1 MKRFRLGLAFLA
13 IVAMTGLAHAG
24 GVGYIDYLKVIDNY
38 DYAKKATKEVDAKG
52 LEMQQYLVDKE
63 KEYKSL
69 DTPLKKQT
77 FEQKTAQEFEARQ
90 KAYIALKTKREQEVY
105 TKIREAVKAVM
116 VEHKLDAVMDQRG
129 VFVGG
134 LDITDMVINKLK
146 GAAR

>member
-1 MKRFRLGLAFLA
+1 MKRFKLGLVLLAFLT
-13 IVAMTGLAHAG
+13 MTGIANAS

-38 DYAKKATKEVDAKG
+38 DYAKKAIKEVDAKG

-63 KEYKSL
+63 KEYKAL

-77 FEQKTAQEFEARQ
+77 FEQKTAQEFKAKEQ
-90 KAYIALKTKREQEVY
+90 AYITLKNKREQEVY
-105 TKIREAVKAVM
+105 NKIREAAKAVM
-116 VEHKLDAVMDQRG
+116 VEHKLDAIMNQKD

-146 GAAR
+146 GLK

>member
-1 MKRFRLGLAFLA
+1 MKKLKLGVLIAA
-13 IVAMTGLAHAG
+13 MVAMTSVVNAA
-24 GVGYIDYLKVIDNY
+24 GVGYIDYIKVIDNY

-63 KEYKSL
+63 KEYKAL

-77 FEQKTAQEFEARQ
+77 FEQKTAQEFKAKEQ
-90 KAYIALKTKREQEVY
+90 AYIALKQKREQEVY
-105 TKIREAVKAVM
+105 TKIREAAKAVM
-116 VEHKLDAVMDQRG
+116 VEQKLDAIMNQKD

-146 GAAR
+146 GIK

>member
-1 MKRFRLGLAFLA
+1 MKKVKLSLVMFAFM
-13 IVAMTGLAHAG
+13 AMTGIANAG

-38 DYAKKATKEVDAKG
+38 DYAKKAIKEVDAKG

-77 FEQKTAQEFEARQ
+77 FEQRTAQEFRAKEQ
-90 KAYIALKTKREQEVY
+90 AYIALKNKREQEVY
-105 TKIREAVKAVM
+105 AKIREVAKTVM
-116 VEHKLDAVMDQRG
+116 VEHKLDAIMNQKD

-146 GAAR
+146 GIR

>member
-1 MKRFRLGLAFLA
+1 MKRLKLGVALMALLAVTS
-13 IVAMTGLAHAG
+13 VAYAG
-24 GVGYIDYLKVIDNY
+24 GVGYIDYVKVIDNY
-38 DYAKKATKEVDAKG
+38 DYAKKVTKEVDAKG

-77 FEQKTAQEFEARQ
+77 FEQKTAQEFKVKEQ
-90 KAYIALKTKREQEVY
+90 AYVALKQKREQEVY
-105 TKIREAVKAVM
+105 NKIREAAKAVM
-116 VEHKLDAVMDQRG
+116 VEHKLDAIMDQRG

-146 GAAR
+146 GAK